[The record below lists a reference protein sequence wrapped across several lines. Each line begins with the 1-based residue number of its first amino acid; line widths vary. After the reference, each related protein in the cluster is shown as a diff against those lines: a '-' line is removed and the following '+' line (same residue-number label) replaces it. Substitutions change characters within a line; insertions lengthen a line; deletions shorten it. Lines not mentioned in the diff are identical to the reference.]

1 MIGRVEMAGTLSE
14 PQEGA
19 HARLLPQLR
28 MMLRALVSSPVGK
41 TLLLLAAGL
50 LVVIVATAYGQIRLN
65 RWNKPFYDA
74 LSRRDFYAFLYQL
87 GVFGLIAGSLLVLN
101 VAQRWLTEMLK
112 LKLREGLVRD
122 LLHDWMQPR
131 RALMLANAG
140 AIGVNPDQRMHED
153 ARHLCELSA
162 DLGGGLLQSSILLL
176 SFVGVLW
183 VISAGFAIRIAGRDI
198 AIPGYM
204 VWAAIVYAGIG
215 SLLSYRVGRS
225 LIPRNAERYAH
236 EADLRFS
243 LVRVNEHLDGIS
255 LASGEAGETRR
266 VELNLA
272 GVLAA
277 MRRLVSGLTNLTWI
291 TAGFGWVTQVAPI
304 IVAAPLYF
312 QGTLSFGGLMMAAAA
327 FSQAQSSL
335 SWFVENFSTIADW
348 RATLLRVANF
358 RRALINAESLGHV
371 DSRIDYVDGEPGLIT
386 LENLEVA
393 SASGRDRLRESSV
406 QIRAGER
413 VLIVGEPGTGK
424 TQLFRAL
431 AGLWPWG
438 GGRVIR
444 PKDEPIQYLPR
455 GTPYLPRGSL
465 REVLAYPGRPE
476 IYEED
481 AYVHALRR
489 VGLERLVPML
499 QQTHRWDREL
509 SQEEQ
514 LGLAFARIA
523 LQRPPWLIV
532 DDTFGSLDG
541 ETLARV
547 IDLFAN
553 ELEHTSVIHIGST
566 AARDPLFSRVVHLAK
581 AGSGPRP
588 IAPLALLLAL
598 ALLWPA
604 LSRAAAPEQQFQ
616 FPAPTVLNDAAT
628 TKLMRDLAV
637 RVLPVYQD
645 SDRIRYLATLSALQ
659 MVAGDYPAAYASR
672 QALRE
677 RLGKVAGPL
686 PIEQSVAYDLYAHT
700 EAIEAQRHA
709 APFGQ
714 AFQQSFNAVVPQLDD
729 LSDFALTTWFRTPL
743 AVFQDVLA
751 GSFQSVRA
759 KRVIS
764 LSEAVQLVWAY
775 LAYQVHR
782 TTAPQADELIQQDDQ
797 RRYITDEHVL
807 IRARNGVLLPAM
819 LVRPR
824 DAAAP
829 LPTLLEFTI
838 YLDPDND
845 AKECAAHGYV
855 GVVAY
860 TRDKV
865 AGHGHVVPYE
875 HDGEDARTVIDWIA
889 KQPWSDGR
897 VGMYGSGY
905 SGFTPW
911 AALKRRVPAL
921 KAIATFSAVAPG
933 IDAPRLGNVYLNSA
947 YRWGRYVTGSGTSN
961 DAAYADQAHWSAL
974 NQAWYRSGRPYRDL
988 PRLDGKPDALFSR
1001 WLRHPS
1007 YDRYWQAMIP
1017 YRQEFAHIPVPVLSI
1032 TGYYD
1037 SNEPG
1042 ELYYLLQQQRYDRQA
1057 DHTLLIGPY
1066 ADLAAHAPAAA
1077 LQPYPVDP
1085 VAFVNV
1091 HELRYR
1097 WFDHIFKGAALP
1109 PLLQGR
1115 VNFEVAGANRWEHA
1129 ASVETMADRSLR
1141 LYLDPAPSDLPPAAQ
1156 NHQLVSDK
1164 PAHDKPEH
1172 DKSGRGKPAHGK
1184 PARGNPPK
1192 PAFVAQ
1198 SVNFADRSD
1207 ADWMAPEAIRTAGL
1221 PTHDSVVFVS
1231 APLRAPMQ
1239 IAGLLAGQLDFSVN
1253 KYDLDLTLALYER
1266 LLDGTYVKLFAPA
1279 DELRAS
1285 YAQDRSQRRLLRA
1298 GVREQ
1303 LRFVGEHLMSRSLQ
1317 PGSRLVLVLSV
1328 VKRPDQQINYGAAED
1343 VSVQSIADAKVPLQI
1358 RWYDGSY
1365 IDLPTR
1371 QPPQPAG
1378 PVPPRQAPTAPSG
1391 PVRPRQPPARQAPP
1405 RQTVPRQ
1412 APPAPPS
1419 PAPAPPRPQPAT
1431 AARAL

>member
-1 MIGRVEMAGTLSE
+1 
-14 PQEGA
+14 
-19 HARLLPQLR
+19 
-28 MMLRALVSSPVGK
+28 MMLRALVTSSVGK

-50 LVVIVATAYGQIRLN
+50 LLVIVATAYGQIRLN

-74 LSRRDFYAFLYQL
+74 LSRRDFFAFLYQL
-87 GVFGLIAGSLLVLN
+87 GVFGMIAGSLLVLN
-101 VAQRWLTEMLK
+101 VTQRWFTEMLK

-162 DLGGGLLQSSILLL
+162 DLGGGLLQSSILLV

-183 VISAGFAIRIAGRDI
+183 VISTGFAIRFAGHDI
-198 AIPGYM
+198 AVPGYM

-266 VELNLA
+266 VEINLV
-272 GVLAA
+272 GVLTA

-312 QGTLSFGGLMMAAAA
+312 QGTLSFGGMMMAAAA

-371 DSRIDYVDGEPGLIT
+371 DSRIDYVEGAPGLIA

-393 SASGRDRLRESSV
+393 SAAGRDRLREDSV
-406 QIRAGER
+406 QVHAGER

-424 TQLFRAL
+424 TQLFRAI

-444 PKDEPIQYLPR
+444 PKDEQILYLPR

-465 REVLAYPGRPE
+465 REVLAYPDRPE
-476 IYEED
+476 SHADAAYEE
-481 AYVHALRR
+481 ALRR
-489 VGLERLVPML
+489 IGLTRLVPML

-514 LGLAFARIA
+514 IGLAFARIA
-523 LQRPPWLIV
+523 LQRPPWVIV
-532 DDTFGSLDG
+532 DGTFSSLDG
-541 ETLARV
+541 DTLGRV

-553 ELEHTSVIHIGST
+553 ELAHTSVIHIGST
-566 AARDPLFSRVVHLAK
+566 AARDPLFSRIVHLVKVPTAH
-581 AGSGPRP
+581 RP
-588 IAPLALLLAL
+588 LMPVALLLAL
-598 ALLWPA
+598 ALMWPV
-604 LSRAAAPEQQFQ
+604 LSHAAAPQQQFQ
-616 FPAPTVLNDAAT
+616 FRAPTVLNDAT
-628 TKLMRDLAV
+628 TTRVMRDLAV
-637 RVLPVYQD
+637 RVLPVYED
-645 SDRIRYLATLSALQ
+645 PDRIRYLATLSALQ
-659 MVAGDYPAAYASR
+659 MVAGDYTAAYASR
-672 QALRE
+672 QALRA
-677 RLGKVAGPL
+677 RLKGVRTAL
-686 PIEQSVAYDLYAHT
+686 PIEQSVAYDVYAHT
-700 EAIEAQRHA
+700 EAIVAQRRA
-709 APFGQ
+709 VVFGQ
-714 AFQQSFNAVVPQLDD
+714 AFHASFNAAVPQLSD
-729 LSDFALTTWFRTPL
+729 LADYAVTTWFRTPL
-743 AVFQDVLA
+743 AVFRDLLSN
-751 GSFQSVRA
+751 SFERVRGT
-759 KRVIS
+759 RVIS
-764 LSEAVQLVWAY
+764 LQEAQQLVWTY
-775 LAYQVHR
+775 LAYQVHL

-807 IRARNGVLLPAM
+807 IRTRSGVRLPAM

-824 DAAAP
+824 GSTAP

-838 YLDPDND
+838 YVDPRND

-860 TRDKV
+860 TRGKL
-865 AGHGHVVPYE
+865 AGRAHVRPYE
-875 HDGEDARTVIDWIA
+875 HDGADARAVIDWIA

-947 YRWGRYVTGSGTSN
+947 YRWSNYVLGSGLSN
-961 DAAYADQAHWSAL
+961 DAAYADEAHWNDL
-974 NQAWYRSGRPYRDL
+974 NEAWYRSGRPYRDL
-988 PRLDGKPDALFSR
+988 PRIDGQANAVFDR
-1001 WLRHPS
+1001 WLAHPS

-1017 YRQEFAHIPVPVLSI
+1017 YRQEFAHIQIPVLSI

-1042 ELYYLLQQQRYDRQA
+1042 ELYYLLQHEHYDRQA

-1066 ADLAAHAPAAA
+1066 ADLAAHSPAAP
-1077 LQPYPVDP
+1077 LQPYPVDSA
-1085 VAFVNV
+1085 AFINV
-1091 HELRYR
+1091 HQLRYR

-1109 PLLQGR
+1109 PLLQAR
-1115 VNFEVAGANRWEHA
+1115 INFEVAGANRWRHVGSI
-1129 ASVETMADRSLR
+1129 ASMADQSLR
-1141 LYLDPAPSDLPPAAQ
+1141 LYLHTAPSDLPPVAQ
-1156 NHQLVSDK
+1156 NHQLTPDQ
-1164 PAHDKPEH
+1164 PAKL
-1172 DKSGRGKPAHGK
+1172 
-1184 PARGNPPK
+1184 
-1192 PAFVAQ
+1192 AFLPQ
-1198 SVNFADRSD
+1198 TVNFADRDD
-1207 ADWMAPEAIRTAGL
+1207 AGWTAPTAIRTATV

-1231 APLRAPMQ
+1231 APLREPTQ
-1239 IAGLLAGQLDFSVN
+1239 IDGLLSGKLDFTLN
-1253 KYDLDLTLALYER
+1253 KYDVDLTLALYER
-1266 LLDGTYVKLFAPA
+1266 LLDGTYVKLFTPA

-1285 YAQDRSQRRLLRA
+1285 YVRDRAHRHLLRA
-1298 GVREQ
+1298 GERQQ
-1303 LRFVGEHLMSRSLQ
+1303 LSFRGEHLMSRSLR

-1328 VKRPDQQINYGAAED
+1328 VKRPDQEINYGTPQDVAEE
-1343 VSVQSIADAKVPLQI
+1343 SIADAKVPLRI
-1358 RWYDGSY
+1358 RWYNHSY
-1365 IDLPTR
+1365 IDLPI
-1371 QPPQPAG
+1371 Q
-1378 PVPPRQAPTAPSG
+1378 
-1391 PVRPRQPPARQAPP
+1391 RPRPPAAR
-1405 RQTVPRQ
+1405 
-1412 APPAPPS
+1412 
-1419 PAPAPPRPQPAT
+1419 APAPVP
-1431 AARAL
+1431 AARPPTVRQRHPPRHPPAAPRRAPAALSKPSHR